1 MIDSEGYRH
10 NVGIIISNQQ
20 GQLLWARRIGQDA
33 WQFPQGGINE
43 SETLEG
49 ALFRELSEEVGL
61 NSEHVEIIGCT
72 KDWLH
77 YRLPEHLMRYKSL
90 PLCIGQKQMWFLLRL
105 TADDQSICFD
115 KSSRPEFDSW
125 KWVDYWY
132 PLKEVIA
139 FKRKVY
145 ERALEELKPLLFP
158 DGAPTQ
164 HRRRR
169 GPRGYRR

>member
-10 NVGIIISNQQ
+10 NVGIILSNQE

-33 WQFPQGGINE
+33 WQFPQGGIDE
-43 SETLEG
+43 SETPED

-61 NSEHVEIIGCT
+61 GSEHVEIIGCT

-77 YRLPEHLMRYKSL
+77 YRLPEHLIRHKSL
-90 PLCIGQKQMWFLLRL
+90 PLCIGQKQVWFLLRL
-105 TADDQSICFD
+105 TANDQSICFD
-115 KSSRPEFDSW
+115 KSSSPEFDSW

-132 PLKEVIA
+132 PLREVIA

-145 ERALEELKPLLFP
+145 EKALEELKPLLFP
-158 DGAPTQ
+158 DGAPKQ

-169 GPRGYRR
+169 GTRGYLR